1 MSGQEARSPE
11 VQDDGWGFVE
21 VEGVGRLRDAKLW
34 PGGGRGWDWN
44 ETGTRHQPGIQPAD
58 VAELLEHRPEV
69 VLLSRGRQLRLETAP
84 DTLSLL
90 ESRQVEVI
98 RAETGAAI
106 EEYNR
111 LAGAGRRVAALLH
124 TTC

>member
-1 MSGQEARSPE
+1 VAGEQSPP
-11 VQDDGWGFVE
+11 VGRNGWGYVE
-21 VEGVGRLRDAKLW
+21 AEGLGRLRDAKLW

-58 VAELLEHRPEV
+58 VAELLERAPEV
-69 VLLSRGRQLRLETAP
+69 VVLSRGRQCRLEVCAET
-84 DTLSLL
+84 TELL
-90 ESRQVEVI
+90 NAAKVAVVHE
-98 RAETGAAI
+98 ETGAAI

-111 LAGAGRRVAALLH
+111 LTAEGRRVAALLH